1 MMNDNKIM
9 LEAALKYAQRG
20 WAVFPLWGVNED
32 RSCSCG
38 LTTCQDIGKHPRVQR
53 GVKEATRDASQIANW
68 FSADAPLS
76 NLAVATGEISGIT
89 VLDIDIGPG
98 KQGDSTWRDLNAEA
112 GEPQTLMCTTGSG
125 GIHAF
130 FSYSSALNTS
140 SNTLGPGVDCR
151 NDGGY
156 VVAAPSRHR
165 SGGRY
170 AWEDAERELLPI
182 PKHLNK
188 KKETRGRPRAD
199 DPTRKKYTIEQAAEM
214 LAVIPADDRELWR
227 NVGIILGREYA
238 RADKAWEAYCEWSD
252 KWQGQKS
259 PKHDIH
265 MRECFYEIS
274 QQGGDLTIGTII
286 KKAIEHG
293 WAPKIGQINPEQF
306 LYYAPGNNFIY
317 RSTNTFWPAESVDA
331 VSAMV
336 NDNGALLK
344 ASVWLKMKRAIT
356 SMTSDPS
363 IVEQVSPSFNCT
375 EGVLIEAEG
384 AALYNSYRAP
394 RVKLGDS
401 KLARPFLDHVR
412 LVFNKPGD
420 ADQFLDYMAHRV
432 QKPGQKPRFA
442 LLIAGEQGVGK
453 DTAIAMCTPS
463 IGAWNIANIDPS
475 AFEGSFNEHAAKVLV
490 VISEAANTN
499 EMNKWAF
506 NEATKVLIAGQPDY
520 ATINPKYGQ
529 KYSVRLHNGT
539 IVTTNHMTTGIYI
552 PPGDRR
558 YDVIDS
564 ATKLEMGLADAETRA
579 LYFEELWRWFNEESG
594 DEHIAALLHERDI
607 SKFSPS
613 SGQRITIAHKLVVSA
628 GFSGDDWLTDALD
641 TFEDARLVR
650 MDLLWKAVEATCGG
664 EMSRKEFNSKV
675 IHGMDRAGYVR
686 LTNTAMTDGRWD
698 FKDSRGMRV
707 KSTVYYL
714 KDRVSQSDIKGLW
727 HLVDGKDVF

>member
-1 MMNDNKIM
+1 MKHNNKIM
-9 LEAALKYAQRG
+9 LEHALRYAQKG
-20 WAVFPLWGVNED
+20 WSVFPLWGVND
-32 RSCSCG
+32 DKSCSCG
-38 LTTCQDIGKHPRVQR
+38 NVECKDIGKHPRVRQ
-53 GVKEATRDASQIANW
+53 GVKEATRDASVIADW
-68 FSADAPLS
+68 FAQDAPVS
-76 NLAVATGEISGIT
+76 NLAVATGETSGVT

-98 KQGDSTWRDLNAEA
+98 KQGDKTWQELNAEA
-112 GEPQTLMCTTGSG
+112 GEPNTLMAITGSG
-125 GIHAF
+125 GMHVF

-140 SNTLGPGVDCR
+140 SNTLGQGVDCR

-165 SGGRY
+165 SGGTY
-170 AWEDAERELLPI
+170 AWMDENAPLAAL

-188 KKETRGRPRAD
+188 RKESRGRPRSD
-199 DPTRKKYTIEQAAEM
+199 DPTRKKYTIEQAQEM
-214 LAVIPADDRELWR
+214 LCFIPADDRELWR
-227 NVGIILGREYA
+227 NVGIILGREFQ
-238 RADKAWEAYCEWSD
+238 RSEKAWEVYCEWSD
-252 KWQGQKS
+252 KWQGKKGA
-259 PKHDIH
+259 KHDLL
-265 MRECFYEIS
+265 MRECFYELS
-274 QQGGDLTIGTII
+274 QQKGDLSIGTII
-286 KKAIEHG
+286 KKAIEGG
-293 WAPKIGQINPEQF
+293 WSPKIGQLNPDQF

-317 RSTNTFWPAESVDA
+317 RATNTFWPAESVDA
-331 VSAMV
+331 CCGMV

-344 ASVWLKMKRAIT
+344 ASAWLKAKRAIT
-356 SMTSDPS
+356 SMTTDPS
-363 IVEQVSPSFNCT
+363 IVEEVSPGFNCT
-375 EGVLIEAEG
+375 EGVLIESEG
-384 AALYNSYRAP
+384 AALYNSYRSP
-394 RVKLGDS
+394 RIKLGDS
-401 KLARPFLDHVR
+401 KLARPFVDHVMR
-412 LVFNKPGD
+412 VFNKPGD

-475 AFEGSFNEHAAKVLV
+475 AFESSFNEHAAKVLV

-520 ATINPKYGQ
+520 ATINPKYGH

-564 ATKLEMGLADAETRA
+564 ATKLEMGLADPETRA
-579 LYFEELWRWFNEESG
+579 LYFEELWRWFNEDGG

-613 SGQRITIAHKLVVSA
+613 SGQRITIAHKLVVSS
-628 GFSGDDWLTDALD
+628 GFSGDDWLSDALD

-650 MDLLWKAVEATCGG
+650 ADLLWKAVEATSGG
-664 EMSRKEFNSKV
+664 EMSRKEFNVKLVHS
-675 IHGMDRAGYVR
+675 MDRAGYLR
-686 LTNTAMTDGRWD
+686 LSNLTRADGRWD
-698 FKDSRGMRV
+698 FKNKSGV
-707 KSTVYYL
+707 KSKTAVYYQ
-714 KDRVSQSDIKGLW
+714 KDILPASNIKDLW
-727 HLVDGKDVF
+727 HLIEGKDLF